1 MSIEFN
7 ASISVTEL
15 LMKTLENCAKDLAQ
29 RCIREASQRHGFD
42 ADEEIRLLGLENLSV
57 IRKQMAKKPVAK
69 EDDKDKD
76 MVSNVKKS
84 IKPSFPL
91 PFIKERVN
99 SDGCQGIAYDRGLF
113 TQCLK
118 NRMENGLFCK
128 GCQSEADNNASGC
141 PDCGT
146 VESRLVADLYTFK
159 DPNGRS
165 PVSYVKVLNKLKLTT
180 DFVVEEAGKLNIIIP
195 NEHFVIIEKVKNP
208 PSGSRGRPKKVGGTI
223 EAEDVID
230 LFAKLSCDTGYDN
243 ILEESDDDKSVK
255 TSKTKLSDE
264 EKAIKKAELEEE
276 RAQRKA
282 ERELKAANE
291 KAEKEAKRLAEIA
304 EKEAKRLAEKAKK
317 EAEKEAEKEAKRLA
331 EKDAEKDAEKEA
343 EKAKKEAEKAEK
355 EAKKEAER
363 VEKAKKEAEKEAK
376 KEAEKAEKAEKEAKR
391 LAEIAKKE
399 TEKAEKE
406 AKRLA
411 EIAEKEAKRLAEIA
425 EKEAKKEAE
434 KAKKEAEKEA
444 KRLAE
449 KETKGKG
456 CKKTN
461 KQVVKQD
468 TPEVSVVKQD
478 TSSKVSEE
486 KQTDPPTK
494 VSVGR
499 IQISGKSYLKSNDN
513 ILYDPDTKEEV
524 GIWDPETKTIKDL
537 PEEDEDEENEENEEK
552 NKPVT
557 KQEDNNIPKN
567 VSEKKNDPPPTKVTV
582 TRFQIGDKLY
592 LKSSVNILYDPDTKE
607 EVGIWDPETKTI
619 KDLPDEEEEEDE
631 YDE

>member
-1 MSIEFN
+1 MSTEFN

-29 RCIREASQRHGFD
+29 RCIREASKRHGFD

-57 IRKQMAKKPVAK
+57 IRKQMAKVGGSKEKPT
-69 EDDKDKD
+69 KDKKD
-76 MVSNVKKS
+76 KKEPKVKAS
-84 IKPSFPL
+84 PTIKPSFPL
-91 PFIKERVN
+91 PFIKDTVN
-99 SDGCQGIAYDRGLF
+99 LDGCQGLTYNRGLF

-118 NRMENGLFCK
+118 NRMENGSYCK

-141 PDCGT
+141 PECGT
-146 VESRLVADLYTFK
+146 VENRLAAGLYAFK
-159 DPNGRS
+159 DPKGRS
-165 PVSYVKVLNKLKLTT
+165 PVPYIKVLNKLKLST
-180 DFVVEEAGKLNIIIP
+180 DFVIAEAGKLNIMIP
-195 NEHFVIIEKVKNP
+195 FDHFDVDEQVKNP
-208 PSGSRGRPKKVGGTI
+208 PSGSRGRPKKVGGTTI

-230 LFAKLSCDTGYDN
+230 LFAKLSSDTGYDN
-243 ILEESDDDKSVK
+243 ILEESEDDKSVK

-264 EKAIKKAELEEE
+264 EKAIKKAQLEEE

-331 EKDAEKDAEKEA
+331 EKEAKKEAEKDTEKDA

-363 VEKAKKEAEKEAK
+363 LEKAKKEAEKEAK

-391 LAEIAKKE
+391 LAE
-399 TEKAEKE
+399 KE

-411 EIAEKEAKRLAEIA
+411 EIA
-425 EKEAKKEAE
+425 KKETE
-434 KAKKEAEKEA
+434 KAEKEA

-461 KQVVKQD
+461 KSVSKQETPEVSVVKQE

-486 KQTDPPTK
+486 KQDEPPTK

-499 IQISGKSYLKSNDN
+499 IQISGKAYLKSNDN
-513 ILYDPDTKEEV
+513 ILYDPDTKEEI
-524 GIWDPETKTIKDL
+524 GIWDPETKTIKDI
-537 PEEDEDEENEENEEK
+537 PEENEEE
-552 NKPVT
+552 
-557 KQEDNNIPKN
+557 
-567 VSEKKNDPPPTKVTV
+567 PPPDKVTV
-582 TRFQIGDKLY
+582 IRFQLGDKLY
-592 LKSSVNILYDPDTKE
+592 LKSSVNILYDTDTKE

-619 KDLPDEEEEEDE
+619 KDLPDEDEDEDEEEEEDE

>member
-29 RCIREASQRHGFD
+29 RCIREASKRHGFD

-57 IRKQMAKKPVAK
+57 IRKQMAKSNKKPEEK
-69 EDDKDKD
+69 QTKDKKEPK
-76 MVSNVKKS
+76 VKS
-84 IKPSFPL
+84 SPTIKPSFPM

-99 SDGCQGIAYDRGLF
+99 PDGCQGLAYDRGLF

-146 VESRLVADLYTFK
+146 LESRLAAGLHAFK
-159 DPNGRS
+159 DPKGRS
-165 PVSYVKVLNKLKLTT
+165 PVPYIKVLNKLKLST
-180 DFVVEEAGKLNIIIP
+180 DFVIAEAGKLNIMIP
-195 NEHFVIIEKVKNP
+195 FDHFDVDEQVKKP
-208 PSGSRGRPKKVGGTI
+208 PSGSRGRPKKVGGTV

-230 LFAKLSCDTGYDN
+230 LFAKLSSDSGYDN
-243 ILEESDDDKSVK
+243 ILEESEDDKSVK

-264 EKAIKKAELEEE
+264 EKAIKKAQLEEE

-291 KAEKEAKRLAEIA
+291 KAEKEAKRLAE
-304 EKEAKRLAEKAKK
+304 
-317 EAEKEAEKEAKRLA
+317 KEAEKEAK
-331 EKDAEKDAEKEA
+331 KDPEKET
-343 EKAKKEAEKAEK
+343 EKTKKEAEKTEK

-411 EIAEKEAKRLAEIA
+411 EIAEKEAK
-425 EKEAKKEAE
+425 KEAE

-461 KQVVKQD
+461 K
-468 TPEVSVVKQD
+468 PVSKQD

-486 KQTDPPTK
+486 KQDDPPTK

-499 IQISGKSYLKSNDN
+499 IQISGKAYLKSNDN

-537 PEEDEDEENEENEEK
+537 PEEDEEE
-552 NKPVT
+552 
-557 KQEDNNIPKN
+557 
-567 VSEKKNDPPPTKVTV
+567 PPPDKVTV
-582 TRFQIGDKLY
+582 IRFQLGDKLY

>member
-1 MSIEFN
+1 MSTEFN

-29 RCIREASQRHGFD
+29 RCIREASKRHGFD

-57 IRKQMAKKPVAK
+57 IRKQMAKVGGSKEKPT
-69 EDDKDKD
+69 KDKKD
-76 MVSNVKKS
+76 KKEPKVKAS
-84 IKPSFPL
+84 PTIKPSFPL
-91 PFIKERVN
+91 PFIKDTVN
-99 SDGCQGIAYDRGLF
+99 LDGCQGLTYNRGLF

-118 NRMENGLFCK
+118 NRMENGSYCK

-141 PDCGT
+141 PECGT
-146 VESRLVADLYTFK
+146 VENRLAAGLYAFK
-159 DPNGRS
+159 DPKGRS
-165 PVSYVKVLNKLKLTT
+165 PVPYIKVLNKLKLST
-180 DFVVEEAGKLNIIIP
+180 DFVIAEAGKLNIMIP
-195 NEHFVIIEKVKNP
+195 FDHFDVDEQVKNP
-208 PSGSRGRPKKVGGTI
+208 PSGSRGRPKKVGGTTI

-230 LFAKLSCDTGYDN
+230 LFAKLSSDTGYDN
-243 ILEESDDDKSVK
+243 ILEESEDDKSVK

-264 EKAIKKAELEEE
+264 EKAIKKAQLEEE

-331 EKDAEKDAEKEA
+331 EKEAKKEAEKDAEKEA
-343 EKAKKEAEKAEK
+343 EKSKKEAEKSEK

-363 VEKAKKEAEKEAK
+363 LEKAKKEAEKEAK

-391 LAEIAKKE
+391 LAEKEAKRLAEIAKKE

-411 EIAEKEAKRLAEIA
+411 EIA
-425 EKEAKKEAE
+425 KKEAE
-434 KAKKEAEKEA
+434 KAEKEA

-456 CKKTN
+456 CKKMN
-461 KQVVKQD
+461 KPVSEQE
-468 TPEVSVVKQD
+468 TSEVSVVKQD

-486 KQTDPPTK
+486 KQDEPPTK

-499 IQISGKSYLKSNDN
+499 IQISGKAYLKSNDN
-513 ILYDPDTKEEV
+513 ILYDPETKEEV
-524 GIWDPETKTIKDL
+524 GIWDPETKTIKDI
-537 PEEDEDEENEENEEK
+537 PEENEEE
-552 NKPVT
+552 
-557 KQEDNNIPKN
+557 
-567 VSEKKNDPPPTKVTV
+567 PPPDKVTV
-582 TRFQIGDKLY
+582 IRFQLGDKLY

>member
-1 MSIEFN
+1 
-7 ASISVTEL
+7 
-15 LMKTLENCAKDLAQ
+15 MKTLENCAKDLAQ
-29 RCIREASQRHGFD
+29 RCIREASKRHGFD
-42 ADEEIRLLGLENLSV
+42 ADEEIRILGLENLSV
-57 IRKQMAKKPVAK
+57 IRKQMAKTNKKPEEKQA
-69 EDDKDKD
+69 KDKK
-76 MVSNVKKS
+76 VKISS

-91 PFIKERVN
+91 PFIKETVN
-99 SDGCQGIAYDRGLF
+99 KDGCQGLAYNRGLF

-118 NRMENGLFCK
+118 KRMENGSYCK
-128 GCQSEADNNASGC
+128 DCQSEADNNASGC

-146 VESRLVADLYTFK
+146 VENRLAADLYAFK
-159 DPNGRS
+159 DPKGRS
-165 PVSYVKVLNKLKLTT
+165 PVPYIKVLNKLKLST
-180 DFVVEEAGKLNIIIP
+180 DFVVEEAGKLNIMIP
-195 NEHFVIIEKVKNP
+195 FDHFDVDEQVKNP
-208 PSGSRGRPKKVGGTI
+208 PSGSRGRPKKVGGTV

-230 LFAKLSCDTGYDN
+230 LFAKLSCDSGYDN
-243 ILEESDDDKSVK
+243 ILEESEDDKVK

-264 EKAIKKAELEEE
+264 EKAIKKAKLEEE

-291 KAEKEAKRLAEIA
+291 KAEKEEKRLAEIA

-331 EKDAEKDAEKEA
+331 EKEAKKDAEKEA
-343 EKAKKEAEKAEK
+343 EKEAEKARKEAEKAEK

-363 VEKAKKEAEKEAK
+363 LEKAKKEAEKEAEKAEKEAK
-376 KEAEKAEKAEKEAKR
+376 KEAEKAKKEAEKEAKR

-411 EIAEKEAKRLAEIA
+411 EKA

-434 KAKKEAEKEA
+434 KAEKEA

-461 KQVVKQD
+461 K
-468 TPEVSVVKQD
+468 SVAKQD

-486 KQTDPPTK
+486 KQDEPSTK

-499 IQISGKSYLKSNDN
+499 IQINGKEYLKSNDN
-513 ILYDPDTKEEV
+513 ILYDAKTEEEV
-524 GIWDPETKTIKDL
+524 GIWDPETKTIKDI
-537 PEEDEDEENEENEEK
+537 PEEDEEE
-552 NKPVT
+552 
-557 KQEDNNIPKN
+557 
-567 VSEKKNDPPPTKVTV
+567 PPPDKVTV
-582 TRFQIGDKLY
+582 IKFEIGDKLY
-592 LKSSVNILYDPDTKE
+592 YKSSVNILYDPNTRE

-619 KDLPDEEEEEDE
+619 KDLPDEDEEEEEDE

>member
-1 MSIEFN
+1 MSTEFN

-57 IRKQMAKKPVAK
+57 IRKQMAKVGGSKEKPT
-69 EDDKDKD
+69 KDKKD
-76 MVSNVKKS
+76 KKEPKVKAS
-84 IKPSFPL
+84 PTIKPSFPL
-91 PFIKERVN
+91 PFINETVN
-99 SDGCQGIAYDRGLF
+99 LDGCQGLAYNRGLF

-141 PDCGT
+141 PECGT
-146 VESRLVADLYTFK
+146 VENRLAAGLYAFK
-159 DPNGRS
+159 DPKGRS
-165 PVSYVKVLNKLKLTT
+165 PVPYIKVLNKLKLST
-180 DFVVEEAGKLNIIIP
+180 DFVIAEAGKLNIMIP
-195 NEHFVIIEKVKNP
+195 FDHFDVDEQVKNP
-208 PSGSRGRPKKVGGTI
+208 PSGSRGRPKKVGGTV

-230 LFAKLSCDTGYDN
+230 LFAKLSSDTGYDN
-243 ILEESDDDKSVK
+243 ILEESEDDKSVK

-264 EKAIKKAELEEE
+264 EKAIKKAQLEEE

-331 EKDAEKDAEKEA
+331 EKEAKKDSEKEA

-363 VEKAKKEAEKEAK
+363 VEKAKREAEKEAK

-411 EIAEKEAKRLAEIA
+411 E
-425 EKEAKKEAE
+425 KEAKKEAE
-434 KAKKEAEKEA
+434 KAEKEA

-461 KQVVKQD
+461 KSVSKQETPEVSVVKQEI
-468 TPEVSVVKQD
+468 PEVSVVKQD

-486 KQTDPPTK
+486 KQDEPPTK

-499 IQISGKSYLKSNDN
+499 IQISGKLYYKSNDN
-513 ILYDPDTKEEV
+513 ILYDPDTKEEIGIWDPETKTIKDIPEENEEEEPPAKVTVIRFQLGDKLYLKSSNNILYEPDTKEEV

-537 PEEDEDEENEENEEK
+537 PEEDE
-552 NKPVT
+552 
-557 KQEDNNIPKN
+557 
-567 VSEKKNDPPPTKVTV
+567 
-582 TRFQIGDKLY
+582 
-592 LKSSVNILYDPDTKE
+592 
-607 EVGIWDPETKTI
+607 
-619 KDLPDEEEEEDE
+619 EEEEDE

>member
-1 MSIEFN
+1 
-7 ASISVTEL
+7 
-15 LMKTLENCAKDLAQ
+15 MKTLENCAKDLAQ

-57 IRKQMAKKPVAK
+57 IRKQMVKVGGSKEKPT
-69 EDDKDKD
+69 KDKKD
-76 MVSNVKKS
+76 KKEPKVKAS
-84 IKPSFPL
+84 PTIKPSFPL
-91 PFIKERVN
+91 PFINETVN
-99 SDGCQGIAYDRGLF
+99 LDGCQGLAYNRGLF

-141 PDCGT
+141 PECGT
-146 VESRLVADLYTFK
+146 VENRLAAGLYAFK
-159 DPNGRS
+159 DPKGRS
-165 PVSYVKVLNKLKLTT
+165 PVPYIKVLNKLKLST
-180 DFVVEEAGKLNIIIP
+180 DFVIAEAGKLNIMIP
-195 NEHFVIIEKVKNP
+195 FDHFDVDEQVKNP
-208 PSGSRGRPKKVGGTI
+208 PSGSRGRPKKVGGTTI

-230 LFAKLSCDTGYDN
+230 LFAKLSSDTGYDN
-243 ILEESDDDKSVK
+243 ILEESEDDKSVK

-264 EKAIKKAELEEE
+264 EKAIKKAQLEEE

-331 EKDAEKDAEKEA
+331 EKEAKKDSEKEA

-363 VEKAKKEAEKEAK
+363 VDKAKKEAEKEAK

-411 EIAEKEAKRLAEIA
+411 EIAKKETEKAEKEAKRLA

-434 KAKKEAEKEA
+434 KAEKEA

-461 KQVVKQD
+461 KSVSKQEI
-468 TPEVSVVKQD
+468 PEVSVVKQD

-486 KQTDPPTK
+486 KQDEPPTK

-499 IQISGKSYLKSNDN
+499 IQISGKLYYKSNDN
-513 ILYDPDTKEEV
+513 ILYDPDTKEEI
-524 GIWDPETKTIKDL
+524 GIWDPETKTIKDI
-537 PEEDEDEENEENEEK
+537 PEENEEEE
-552 NKPVT
+552 
-557 KQEDNNIPKN
+557 
-567 VSEKKNDPPPTKVTV
+567 PPAKVTV
-582 TRFQIGDKLY
+582 IRFQLGDKLY

-619 KDLPDEEEEEDE
+619 KDLPDEDEEEEEDE